1 MSKAFTN
8 LWYQLDARIHQKFEV
23 LKISQA
29 LGITTNE
36 IIGALC
42 RLWSMSLTQ
51 FPEGRG
57 RMEAGALK
65 VVINDLPSIMALEN
79 SGQEIF
85 DALKEC
91 QWIDEVDGVV
101 VIPKWEEKIGQ
112 TILKMEKD
120 RERKRKAGGKL

>member
-29 LGITTNE
+29 LGISINE

-51 FPEGRG
+51 FPEGKG
-57 RMEAGALK
+57 RMEAGELK

-79 SGQEIF
+79 TAQEIF
-85 DALKEC
+85 DALSEC
-91 QWIDEVDGVV
+91 QWIEELDGIV
-101 VIPKWEEKIGQ
+101 VIPKWDLKIGQ
-112 TILKMEKD
+112 TILKLEKD
-120 RERKRKAGGKL
+120 SQRKKAGGKL